1 MFHERSMNVPE
12 DQNVQE
18 ASGKFR
24 NESFAKLAV
33 SGIVHVLF
41 TSKFQVR
48 IQLNDLS
55 FVTELTGTLKYI
67 FIAMCI

>member
-18 ASGKFR
+18 ASGTFR

-33 SGIVHVLF
+33 SGIVYNTYEKLITSF
-41 TSKFQVR
+41 TTKKSTNF
-48 IQLNDLS
+48 
-55 FVTELTGTLKYI
+55 FY
-67 FIAMCI
+67 